1 MLWQHHDFSYKDSYV
16 WHTKRQRWSKGPHVF
31 ESIHEPWTSAGI
43 NATAAILIAHPAPAR
58 AYINDFG
65 TNQMVEYPYL
75 PESILNVPY
84 HFAAVFSLATLI
96 DKTQRK

>member
-1 MLWQHHDFSYKDSYV
+1 MTFYIKIVTFGILKDKDGV
-16 WHTKRQRWSKGPHVF
+16 RVKGPHLF
-31 ESIHEPWTSAGI
+31 ESIREPWASTGI
-43 NATAAILIAHPAPAR
+43 NATAAILIAYPAPAR
-58 AYINDFG
+58 AYVYDFE